1 MMMIV
6 TNKTSEQNKETKKI
20 FLEIGNYQKMAAPE
34 ITWSWLYNLV
44 NL

>member
-1 MMMIV
+1 MMIV

-20 FLEIGNYQKMAAPE
+20 LFLEIGNYQKMAAPE